1 MSIRIIAIVIIS
13 LSVIFS
19 SCKSNFEP
27 TEIVNG
33 IYENETLGW
42 KMNVSEGWEIIP
54 HAHRERWTKQGSN
67 KQNTNKLNDGFVHL
81 LGLYKGQDDIWNCM
95 ISNMEPKSNLPP
107 QVNDA
112 NLINYY
118 AARIK
123 KGMTSIDVK
132 MVDFN
137 AGTQMVAHLTFGRIN
152 INLIDK
158 NDKVV
163 FRQVIFLKIIGDQV
177 LEVMISYNNE
187 DDKAA
192 MLDMFY
198 NSTFF

>member
-1 MSIRIIAIVIIS
+1 MASTEE
-13 LSVIFS
+13 
-19 SCKSNFEP
+19 FE
-27 TEIVNG
+27 VWG
-33 IYENETLGW
+33 
-42 KMNVSEGWEIIP
+42 
-54 HAHRERWTKQGSN
+54 R
-67 KQNTNKLNDGFVHL
+67 
-81 LGLYKGQDDIWNCM
+81 
-95 ISNMEPKSNLPP
+95 
-107 QVNDA
+107 
-112 NLINYY
+112 
-118 AARIK
+118 
-123 KGMTSIDVK
+123 DVK

-137 AGTQMVAHLTFGRIN
+137 AGKQMVAHLSFGSIN